1 MAETGALLGGEFS
14 GHICFRDKWYGYEE
28 PESRYLVEISPEGVS
43 IYKVKLAT
51 KMQY

>member
-1 MAETGALLGGEFS
+1 MQALFVIFAALP
-14 GHICFRDKWYGYEE
+14 KE
-28 PESRYLVEISPEGVS
+28 PESRYLVEISPEGVY